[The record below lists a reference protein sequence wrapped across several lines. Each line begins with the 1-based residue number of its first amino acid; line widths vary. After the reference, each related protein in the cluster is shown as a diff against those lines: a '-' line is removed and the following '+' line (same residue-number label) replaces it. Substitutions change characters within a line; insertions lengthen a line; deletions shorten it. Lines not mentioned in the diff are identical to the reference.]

1 MTNKAESKHTHM
13 RVHTFVYSLE
23 EFTSR
28 TDVACHL
35 LIPLVFPFPFT
46 ILPGPAAEEHPH
58 TPTIL
63 TGQGVFESGGQ
74 KPLLL
79 SSLKASFPSDD
90 NETADLTAGIYFMVG
105 GLQKK
110 RPKSEKG

>member
-105 GLQKK
+105 GLHKK